1 MSRGGGSRIGGT
13 AWIDRCDNCSREIT
27 VGHRWRKRHLC
38 DDCADTAVRQD
49 IARSSMML
57 GNIARG
63 RKEEADRR
71 RKERKAAWQRQRRE
85 KDKANEDHREA
96 DQRQAAV
103 EHARE
108 VAEQVRAGA
117 GDHGPYRGP
126 ADASEAGCPGC
137 GRYDGRHGPGCK
149 VVTEILKVTS
159 ALKSNRRDDV
169 LEVLGGEFPP
179 EIVVSTLRRLGREGA
194 R

>member
-38 DDCADTAVRQD
+38 DDCAEVAVKQD

-57 GNIARG
+57 GNIARS
-63 RKEEADRR
+63 RARSISRSAPNASDSQLRR
-71 RKERKAAWQRQRRE
+71 TCLSPRRE
-85 KDKANEDHREA
+85 RDPARRFITDAET
-96 DQRQAAV
+96 AA
-103 EHARE
+103 RLPKPFCSI
-108 VAEQVRAGA
+108 R
-117 GDHGPYRGP
+117 R

-149 VVTEILKVTS
+149 VVAEILKVVS
-159 ALKSNRRDDV
+159 ALKSNRHKDV
-169 LEVLGGEFPP
+169 LEVLSAEFPA
-179 EIVVSTLRRLGREGA
+179 EIIVLTLKRLAREGS